1 MYARLRLMSSGALE
15 PVRRSRLYEQVA
27 DRLRAHID
35 VEGLKPGDRLLSER
49 DLAERLGVSR
59 TSVRQALTALEVT
72 GIVEIRHG
80 GGVFITEPPETVLPL
95 LADALADEHEQL
107 PAIMEVRQAIEAQTA
122 RLAAKRRVD
131 DDLAALDLALRRM
144 QDASESGDDPAEAD
158 REFHDRIVA
167 AAGNPLLKTLWD
179 QLSGAVDKTRRAS
192 LARPGRPALSL
203 NAHRRI
209 RDAIAAGDPDAA
221 AKAMLDHLAVVADLG
236 FLSTLTEHPTDQEPD
251 R

>member
-1 MYARLRLMSSGALE
+1 MTSAHAGSLA

-95 LADALADEHEQL
+95 LAGALADEHEQL
-107 PAIMEVRQAIEAQTA
+107 PAVMEVRQAIEAQTA
-122 RLAAKRRVD
+122 RLAAQRRVED
-131 DDLAALDLALRRM
+131 DIAVLDLALRRM
-144 QDASESGDDPAEAD
+144 QEANRAKEDPADAD

-167 AAGNPLLKTLWD
+167 AAGNPLLQMLWD
-179 QLSGAVDKTRRAS
+179 QLSASVDKTRRAS
-192 LARPGRPALSL
+192 LARPGRPQASL
-203 NAHRRI
+203 KAHRRI

-236 FLSTLTEHPTDQEPD
+236 FLNTLTQQPEGE